1 MSEFAGK
8 TVIITGGG
16 GHGARAFARLFARAG
31 ANVAAFDI
39 GEAALEGFKAD
50 MKAEGAEQRS
60 CAVVCDLRDWDQLR
74 VGVETVVAAFGGVD
88 VLVNTATARTNP
100 VWKAIIDSDHAEV
113 TQLMEVG
120 PLGILG
126 AMKAVFPYMKDK
138 GGKIINF
145 GSGSGRNAAP
155 GLGMYGVSKA
165 AVHSLTKQAAREWAQ
180 YRINVNGILPFMLT
194 PTMEKSLEADPAA
207 LDPYRPPLPWFGD
220 PERDVG
226 RVVLFLASS
235 AADYV
240 TGQNLPVDGGTD
252 MMM

>member
-1 MSEFAGK
+1 MTDFSGK

-31 ANVAAFDI
+31 ANVAGFDI
-39 GEAALEGFKAD
+39 SEAALAGFQAD
-50 MKAEGAEQRS
+50 MQAESARFLS
-60 CAVVCDLRDWDQLR
+60 IACDLRNWAEVSSAVDK
-74 VGVETVVAAFGGVD
+74 VAEEFGGVD
-88 VLVNTATARTNP
+88 VLVNTATARTDP
-100 VWKAIIDSDHAEV
+100 VWKGIADCNHAEV

-120 PLGILG
+120 PLGMLG
-126 AMKAVFPYMKDK
+126 AMQAVFPYMKEK

-180 YRINVNGILPFMLT
+180 YKITVNGVLPFMLT
-194 PTMEKSLEADPAA
+194 PTMEKTLATDPKA
-207 LDPYRPPLPWFGD
+207 LDPYRSPLPWFGD
-220 PERDVG
+220 AERDIG

-235 AADYV
+235 AADYI
-240 TGQNLPVDGGTD
+240 TGQNLPVDGGID
-252 MMM
+252 MML

>member
-1 MSEFAGK
+1 
-8 TVIITGGG
+8 
-16 GHGARAFARLFARAG
+16 
-31 ANVAAFDI
+31 
-39 GEAALEGFKAD
+39 
-50 MKAEGAEQRS
+50 MKAEGADHRS

-74 VGVETVVAAFGGVD
+74 NGVETVVAAFGGVD

-100 VWKAIIDSDHAEV
+100 VWKDIMECDHAEV

-126 AMKAVFPYMKDK
+126 AMKAVFPHMKEK

-194 PTMEKSLEADPAA
+194 PTMEKSLEADPKA
-207 LDPYRPPLPWFGD
+207 LDPYKPPLPWFGD

-235 AADYV
+235 ASDYV

>member
-39 GEAALEGFKAD
+39 GEAALEGFNAD
-50 MKAEGAEQRS
+50 MKAEGADHRS
-60 CAVVCDLRDWDQLR
+60 CTVVCDLRDWVQLR
-74 VGVETVVAAFGGVD
+74 TAVETVVAAFGGVD

-100 VWKAIIDSDHAEV
+100 VWKDIIDCDHAEV
-113 TQLMEVG
+113 TELMEVG

-126 AMKAVFPYMKDK
+126 AMKAVFPYMKEK

-194 PTMEKSLEADPAA
+194 PTMEKSLEADPRA

-235 AADYV
+235 ASDYV

-252 MMM
+252 MML